1 MASARLQRLQRFVQV
16 DLDALP
22 DRPISPRRESKPEP
36 EPNHANSNSSGGV
49 SLRNMPPDSP
59 ASKQTSQNRP
69 VAAIKTP
76 PTENTERRFVW
87 IKDADSSFNPTLDS
101 MRPSTAQAPAPRT
114 DAAGLP
120 VSNLQR
126 GDLASPR
133 HHFTPIQALA
143 KYPYKYCNK
152 IHMQDIASAFFDQ
165 GKFWQREWDLYY
177 IWDIEET
184 SKPFVL
190 VRESQVQALLA
201 EINKHLK
208 LTLRVTDQQRE
219 EGLLVQFPDHPRCLP
234 RYLGRSQS
242 REDVDSMAGNAPNNT
257 FRAAGEAS
265 HPPLE
270 SHTLERF
277 RQLMAN
283 LAEAQK
289 AKSKANKQKKQE
301 DRMAKNK
308 SMQDQFK
315 RAGRYLGVRGSIQ
328 ASSSSSSYPAID
340 PSMPVPFPFDHDVV
354 FVCVDVESYERAHHK
369 ITEVGVATLDTREL
383 IGVPPGENGAAW
395 RNKIRARHFRI
406 NEYKHLRNTEFVTG
420 YPDGFD
426 FGESTFIPLKAAADH
441 VAACFHAPFGAQD
454 GDGFPSHHDPTEKR
468 NIIFLGHDTLGDVR
482 YLQQLGYDPMKVEHI
497 LEAMDTATMY
507 KVWNRDPQPT
517 SLGRIL
523 LAFDIPGWKLH
534 NAGNDAVYT
543 VQAMLG
549 ICVKEA
555 TLRGSP
561 ELDDMRKQE
570 KENRLRARIEEAEQK
585 AKDEAEG
592 WSDHE
597 AVGDGG
603 SPIPLAS
610 AIPPVSKPVQTKAK
624 PVPQYDGAG
633 EDHIGPSRG
642 REAPGEGRGQ
652 RERGDRGSDQRGTS
666 SEHGQVDSGGRGQSS
681 GSERSRGRARN
692 LVPGRDR
699 GRGRSGLLKEEAVP
713 NVQYHW

>member
-16 DLDALP
+16 DLDTLP
-22 DRPISPRRESKPEP
+22 DRPTSPRRESKPEP

-59 ASKQTSQNRP
+59 ASKQISPNWT

-87 IKDADSSFNPTLDS
+87 IKDAYSSFNPNLDS
-101 MRPSTAQAPAPRT
+101 MRPATSQAPAPRT

-120 VSNLQR
+120 VSDLQR

-184 SKPFVL
+184 SRPF
-190 VRESQVQALLA
+190 
-201 EINKHLK
+201 
-208 LTLRVTDQQRE
+208 
-219 EGLLVQFPDHPRCLP
+219 GLLVHFPDHPRCLP

-242 REDVDSMAGNAPNNT
+242 REDVDSMAENAPNNT

-270 SHTLERF
+270 SQTLERF

-340 PSMPVPFPFDHDVV
+340 PSMPVPFPFDQDVV

-426 FGESTFIPLKAAADH
+426 FGESTFIPLREAADH

-454 GDGFPSHHDPTEKR
+454 GDGFPSRHDPTEKR

-507 KVWNRDPQPT
+507 KVWTRDPQPT

-633 EDHIGPSRG
+633 EDHIGPSRSRG
-642 REAPGEGRGQ
+642 ALSEGHGQ
-652 RERGDRGSDQRGTS
+652 RERGDRGSDKQGTS

-681 GSERSRGRARN
+681 GSERLRGRARN
-692 LVPGRDR
+692 LVPGRGR
-699 GRGRSGLLKEEAVP
+699 GRGRSELPKEEAVP